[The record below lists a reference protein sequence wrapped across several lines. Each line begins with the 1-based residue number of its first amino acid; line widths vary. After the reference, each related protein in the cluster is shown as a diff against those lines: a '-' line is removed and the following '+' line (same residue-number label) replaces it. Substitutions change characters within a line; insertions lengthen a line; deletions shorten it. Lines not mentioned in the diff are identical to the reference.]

1 VLGDLGAV
9 RDWSHAADVV
19 RGAWMALQHDEPGD
33 YVLASGVGRTV
44 GDLVAAAFGHVGLD
58 PADHVRV
65 DEALVRPPEPTPMVG
80 DPTRARTTLGWE
92 PEHGFEETIAEMV
105 DADVTRLRAQSG

>member
-1 VLGDLGAV
+1 
-9 RDWSHAADVV
+9 
-19 RGAWMALQHDEPGD
+19 MALQASAPDD

-44 GDLVAAAFGHVGLD
+44 GDLVGAAFAHVGLD

-65 DEALVRPPEPTPMVG
+65 DDALVRPPEPTPMVG
-80 DPTRARTTLGWE
+80 DPTLARTRLGWE

-105 DADVTRLRAQSG
+105 DADLTRLRARAG